1 MVQQCGGKHLVIA
14 FFASPAAGE
23 VAARALDK
31 QASASGRSG
40 SVGLLTLDKRG
51 KVATAKL
58 GSRTA
63 RDGPGVGAVLAVI
76 ALALAGGVMPDRGHL
91 FDARS
96 DLSTDD
102 VARFGAELDA
112 GQAAVAV
119 LGQGADAEHAVVE
132 LTGLGGKAEV
142 HRLTEQALRQAAA
155 APAIGSF

>member
-1 MVQQCGGKHLVIA
+1 MAQRRGGKQLVIA

-23 VAARALDK
+23 VAARALGK
-31 QASASGRSG
+31 QESARGRGG

-63 RDGPGVGAVLAVI
+63 GDEPGVGAVLGVI
-76 ALALAGGVMPDRGHL
+76 ALALAGGVLPERGHF
-91 FDARS
+91 FDAQS

-119 LGQGADAEHAVVE
+119 LGHSADAEHAVVE

-142 HRLTEQALRQAAA
+142 HRLTERALRQAAES
-155 APAIGSF
+155 PAIASL